1 LRGLL
6 VLALSA
12 ASASVLAEGERIGLV
27 LGGGGARG
35 AAHIGVLKVLE
46 REHIPIHAI
55 AGTSIGAIVGS
66 LYAAGYSPEEIEK
79 IVGSIDWVEVFH
91 DRTAR
96 ADVPMRQKETDPGIL
111 ANLEIGLA
119 NGRLSIPTTLVRGQK
134 LGLLLRRLYLGRTNG
149 DSFDDL
155 PIPFRCVATDIG
167 VVKPVV
173 FQSGDLA
180 FAVRSSM
187 AVPGAFAPV
196 HHDGKVLVDGGIVD
210 NIPIDVAREMSVD
223 RLIVVDVGQPLAPA
237 EEVDSGLAILRQMV
251 VGMMRDRTAESLK
264 GLTERDVLLRPQL
277 PDVTSGGFL
286 RATTA
291 IRPGEQAAEA
301 AVERL
306 RTFAVPENEYLVWQ
320 SGQRRHIT
328 QAPEISFVRVNRSQS
343 ATSEFVRDRISAEPG
358 KPLDTD
364 ELERDIAGAY
374 GRGTYESISYHLATD
389 EQGRT
394 GLEVAPVDAAL
405 GRTIFRLG
413 LQINDDFNG
422 RDDYQLNLEARVTEL
437 TDKGAE
443 WRTLVGFGRIF
454 GFSTDFYLPF
464 GQRGNWFVSPGASYL
479 ELNQPFVLNGRAFAE
494 YRVGS
499 WLGEFRFGRDFDD
512 RFRLSAAVQRG
523 QDHAEAFVVFPGL
536 PTDLLDNLGGVNVS
550 ALWDSLDNVR
560 FPRHG
565 MRAEVSYSDYD
576 EHLGSDENGNLLRI
590 SVDKAM
596 SWGRNTI
603 MLGTRASL
611 SRDPTGVFQ
620 TQATLGGLTFLS
632 GLGERELIGD
642 QMLLFRSIYY
652 RRLTQQ
658 GLLVDLPL
666 YIAGSLEA
674 GNVWDTYDEVSL
686 GDMIG
691 AASVFFGIDLPIGPL
706 QLGYGRTFDGRDS
719 FYLSFGSLVLPRY
732 R

>member
-1 LRGLL
+1 MSSSS
-6 VLALSA
+6 LARPPSPGDECRLGKRS
-12 ASASVLAEGERIGLV
+12 SGGRTIGLV

-79 IVGSIDWVEVFH
+79 IVGSIDWVDVFH

-180 FAVRSSM
+180 LAVRSSM
-187 AVPGAFAPV
+187 AEYPGRVRPRTSRRQGV
-196 HHDGKVLVDGGIVD
+196 GRWRIVD
-210 NIPIDVAREMSVD
+210 NIPIDVVREMGVD

-237 EEVDSGLAILRQMV
+237 EEVDSGFEILLQMV
-251 VGMMRDRTAESLK
+251 RGMMRDRTAESLK

-277 PDVTSGGFL
+277 PDDVTSGGFL

-306 RTFAVPENEYLVWQ
+306 RTFAVPENEYLAWQ
-320 SGQRRHIT
+320 SGQRRPIT
-328 QAPEISFVRVNRSQS
+328 QAPEISFVRVDRSQS
-343 ATSEFVRDRISAEPG
+343 TTSEFVRDRISAEPG

-374 GRGTYESISYHLATD
+374 GRGTYQSISYHLATD

-394 GLEVAPVDAAL
+394 GLEVEPVDAAL

-464 GQRGNWFVSPGASYL
+464 AQRGNWFVSPGVSYL
-479 ELNQPFVLNGRAFAE
+479 ELNQPLVLNGRAFAE

-536 PTDLLDNLGGVNVS
+536 PTDLLDNLGGINVS
-550 ALWDSLDNVR
+550 ALWTTST
-560 FPRHG
+560 
-565 MRAEVSYSDYD
+565 M
-576 EHLGSDENGNLLRI
+576 
-590 SVDKAM
+590 
-596 SWGRNTI
+596 
-603 MLGTRASL
+603 
-611 SRDPTGVFQ
+611 
-620 TQATLGGLTFLS
+620 
-632 GLGERELIGD
+632 
-642 QMLLFRSIYY
+642 
-652 RRLTQQ
+652 
-658 GLLVDLPL
+658 
-666 YIAGSLEA
+666 
-674 GNVWDTYDEVSL
+674 
-686 GDMIG
+686 
-691 AASVFFGIDLPIGPL
+691 
-706 QLGYGRTFDGRDS
+706 
-719 FYLSFGSLVLPRY
+719 
-732 R
+732 